1 MQESYA
7 LNFHYFSYYTC
18 CMLLLKAVH
27 DEFEKEVKELDGE
40 LDWGSA
46 ELLVVPH
53 VRAIVL
59 LN

>member
-1 MQESYA
+1 
-7 LNFHYFSYYTC
+7 
-18 CMLLLKAVH
+18 MLLLKAVY

-46 ELLVVPH
+46 ELPVVPH
-53 VRAIVL
+53 VRTIVL